1 MTNIEITYDEKT
13 GFYDALILEKGITTQ
28 EKSLDA
34 LIKNLTEA
42 FWLSREKQF
51 LLKKFNFSFQE
62 NYVNI

>member
-1 MTNIEITYDEKT
+1 MTNIEITFDEET
-13 GFYDALILEKGITTQ
+13 GFYDAIVLEKGIVTQ
-28 EKSLDA
+28 AKSLDT